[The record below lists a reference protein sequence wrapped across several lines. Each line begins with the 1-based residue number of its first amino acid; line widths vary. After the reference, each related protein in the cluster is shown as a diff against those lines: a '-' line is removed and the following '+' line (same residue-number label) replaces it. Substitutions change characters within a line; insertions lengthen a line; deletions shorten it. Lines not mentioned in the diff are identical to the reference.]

1 MKKQL
6 KKLSNLFKNKKVDL
20 DNDGKIEAYD
30 QEIKGL
36 FSQFYDMRE
45 KLSEVNDKLSD
56 VIEDEI
62 NKKIASDLRISQTIE
77 LENAKKEA
85 SNLRIAKAEQNL
97 EINKKAQIKVQEFIG

>member
-1 MKKQL
+1 MKL
-6 KKLSNLFKNKKVDL
+6 LNLFKNKKVDL

-56 VIEDEI
+56 VIEDE
-62 NKKIASDLRISQTIE
+62 KL
-77 LENAKKEA
+77 KKEEA
-85 SNLRIAKAEQNL
+85 DERIRYAIMVEGQKKAQSDERIAKAEQNL